1 MMSRLFQSFE
11 SLRSHAY
18 RVQDR
23 LALLLFGANNERL
36 DFLID
41 SFQKLK
47 PEQQKLVYVAGGLVV
62 GVVVVAIGLMYV
74 QGVRGLKQDLYD
86 SIATGRQLSQL
97 HHEFMAADQRFGE
110 VVDSVSQKT
119 RNISSYK
126 NIFEDISRN
135 VDIKLVS
142 LDEKVVQP
150 PEMNLLF
157 ERFNE
162 IKVNVAMD
170 NIALPKFFKFIT
182 QLEKSD
188 NYLNVTHLTIRARYE
203 TKLYFD
209 TKMAVRGYL
218 LK

>member
-1 MMSRLFQSFE
+1 MSRLFQSFE

-23 LALLLFGANNERL
+23 LTLFLFGANNERL

-47 PEQQKLVYVAGGLVV
+47 PEQQKMVYVAGGLVA
-62 GVVVVAIGLMYV
+62 GLVVVAIGLLYV
-74 QGVRGLKQDLYD
+74 QGVHGLKQDLYD
-86 SIATGRQLSQL
+86 SIATGRQLSKLQQ
-97 HHEFMAADQRFGE
+97 EFVAAEQRFVE

-119 RNISSYK
+119 GSISSYK

-135 VDIKLVS
+135 VDIKLAS
-142 LDEKVVQP
+142 LDEKVMQP
-150 PEMNLLF
+150 AEMNLLF

-170 NIALPKFFKFIT
+170 NIALPKFFKFVT

>member
-1 MMSRLFQSFE
+1 MF
-11 SLRSHAY
+11 
-18 RVQDR
+18 
-23 LALLLFGANNERL
+23 LFGANNERL

-47 PEQQKLVYVAGGLVV
+47 PEQQKMVYVAGGLVA
-62 GVVVVAIGLMYV
+62 GLVVVAIGLLYV
-74 QGVRGLKQDLYD
+74 QGVHGLKQDLYD
-86 SIATGRQLSQL
+86 SIATGRQLSKLQQ
-97 HHEFMAADQRFGE
+97 EFVAAEQRFVE

-119 RNISSYK
+119 GSISSYK

-135 VDIKLVS
+135 VDIKLAS
-142 LDEKVVQP
+142 LDEKVMQP
-150 PEMNLLF
+150 AEMNLLF

-170 NIALPKFFKFIT
+170 NIALPKFFKFVT